1 MPELAEVEYS
11 RKQWNPG
18 LGGLVRE
25 VRTHPKSRIYR
36 DIPATAV
43 KKGLTNRSLVSS
55 YAHGKQM
62 MFEFSGGAW
71 LGLHLGMTG
80 KLHVADLNR
89 EEEKRDHLILRMK
102 DQQLIFSDYRMF
114 GKLTLDLSED
124 GNPPPWWQDLPP
136 RTTES
141 GFTKK
146 RHATFVKRFPK
157 TPLKTL
163 LLDQRGYPGI
173 GNWMADEICWKLSIP
188 PQTRAGDLTDE
199 QIDAVWKA
207 TRQISRDALKH
218 VGDDWGVL
226 PKSWLMTHRWKDGG
240 ICPRKG
246 CKTDL
251 VRADLRG
258 RTTCWCPVCQAT

>member
-18 LGGLVRE
+18 IGEIVRE

-36 DIPATAV
+36 EIPAVAV
-43 KKGLTNRSLVSS
+43 EKGLTNRALVAS

-80 KLHVADLNR
+80 KLFVAELDR
-89 EEEKRDHLILRMK
+89 KEEKRDHLILRMK
-102 DQQLIFSDYRMF
+102 EQQLIFSDYRMF
-114 GKLTLDLSED
+114 GKLTLELRDD
-124 GNPPPWWQDLPP
+124 GSPPPWWQELPP
-136 RTTES
+136 QTT
-141 GFTKK
+141 GPDFTKK
-146 RHATFVKRFPK
+146 RHAAFVKRFPK

-173 GNWMADEICWKLSIP
+173 GNWMADEICWRISIP
-188 PQTRAGDLTDE
+188 PHTRSGELTDA
-199 QIDAVWKA
+199 QIDSVWKA

-218 VGDDWGVL
+218 VGDNWGVL

-240 ICPRKG
+240 ICPRKH
-246 CKTDL
+246 CKAEL
-251 VRADLRG
+251 IRADLRG
-258 RTTCWCPVCQAT
+258 RTTCWCPSCQR